1 MPFTMVRIDDRY
13 IHGQVAT
20 QWMRAIPA
28 RIIYIVND
36 DVVKDTMMQM
46 VLEMAAST
54 QSIKLEMLGVE
65 EGTKRLIEVSNNP
78 DKMWALFGNP
88 QDVATAHQ
96 DGFEFEKVIVG
107 FMRHSE
113 GKTPVIR
120 GGQIYVDDADI
131 ESLREIQAAGVEIV
145 MQRVPDERP
154 ADVMKMIEK
163 MKN

>member
-28 RIIYIVND
+28 RIVYVVND
-36 DVVKDTMMQM
+36 GVVKDMMTRM

-65 EGTKRLIEVSNNP
+65 EGTKRLTEVVNNP
-78 DKMWALFGNP
+78 EKMWALFGNA
-88 QDVATAHQ
+88 QDVATAHRE
-96 DGFEFEKVIVG
+96 GFKFDRLIVG

-113 GKTPVIR
+113 GKKALVR
-120 GGQIYVDDADI
+120 GGQIYLDDADI
-131 ESLREIQAAGVEIV
+131 AALREIHAAGVEIV

-154 ADVMKMIEK
+154 ADVMKLIEK
-163 MKN
+163 L

>member
-1 MPFTMVRIDDRY
+1 MPFTMIRIDDRY

-28 RIIYIVND
+28 RIVFVIND
-36 DVVKDTMMQM
+36 DIVKDTMTQM
-46 VLEMAAST
+46 VLEVAAST
-54 QSIKLEMLGVE
+54 QSIKLEILGVE

-88 QDVATAHQ
+88 QDVATAHRN
-96 DGFEFEKVIVG
+96 GFEFKKVIVG
-107 FMRHSE
+107 FMRYSE
-113 GKTPVIR
+113 EKTPIVR
-120 GGQIYVDDADI
+120 GGQVYVDDADI
-131 ESLREIQAAGVEIV
+131 EALREIQANGVEIV

-163 MKN
+163 LKK